1 MVRQTRHK
9 ALVDGLLGKSAE
21 PKYEKLES
29 QSDIASA
36 LNWYNTHKD
45 AKSAVKYIAEYAKK
59 NKIKG
64 KLDTSES
71 YQVTGFICRIISNG
85 AIVSDELAA
94 QTKEKVIALLCK
106 KELEETEDD
115 SSTPVVSIQ
124 ERMKEK
130 VSEIAGDLEG
140 VIDEYI
146 LSKFTRVPSPY
157 GVMHGR
163 VKGKHAKMLVPI
175 FEKRRNEFQEVLD
188 TEDRELKEGYS
199 NFSRVELKK
208 LVSFCNLIIEDAM
221 KLGNESKAIKKPRR
235 KKI

>member
-1 MVRQTRHK
+1 MAGQIRK
-9 ALVDGLLGKSAE
+9 AAIVNSILGNSVE
-21 PKYEKLES
+21 PNYVKIES

-36 LNWYNTHKD
+36 LNWYNANRD
-45 AKSAVKYIAEYAKK
+45 AKASAKYIAEYAKK

-64 KLDTSES
+64 KLDTSKS
-71 YQVTGFICRIISNG
+71 FQVTGFLCRIITRG
-85 AIVSDELAA
+85 AIVSDELAQ
-94 QTKEKVIALLCK
+94 QTKDKVI
-106 KELEETEDD
+106 ELMSKDDKDEVEDD
-115 SSTPVVSIQ
+115 LDVYVVSIQ

-140 VIDEYI
+140 AIDDYI
-146 LSKFTRVPSPY
+146 LSKFAKIPSPY

-188 TEDRELKEGYS
+188 TDDKQLKEGYS

-221 KLGNESKAIKKPRR
+221 KLGNEAKTVRKPKKR
-235 KKI
+235 K